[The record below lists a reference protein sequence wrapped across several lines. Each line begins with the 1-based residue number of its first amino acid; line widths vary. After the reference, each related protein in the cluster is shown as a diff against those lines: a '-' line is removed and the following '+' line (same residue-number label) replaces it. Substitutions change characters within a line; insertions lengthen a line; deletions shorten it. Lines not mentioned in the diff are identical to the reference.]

1 MITLQ
6 SHINSVSFLRKQNSV
21 SDYLN
26 KLNINE
32 RLEYIRSVENTY
44 PIESNLKQIKKLN
57 NIFTRI
63 DELVLGQF
71 IMIEQIITGKT
82 ITEDYL
88 VDFEILKLLIRP
100 LEHKEF
106 DNSDLL
112 LEKQNEER
120 ILNMDVR
127 EAYWVLNKFINNREK
142 ILFNDFSG
150 VFYEKDDSDI
160 TDEELE
166 SVEEKTLKERFGQQ
180 WYWYNI
186 VRMLSGEDIHKY
198 EKTYMLPMS
207 VVLPE
212 MSFLAQKNKIESAS
226 QRQQEAMRKL

>member
-6 SHINSVSFLRKQNSV
+6 SHINSVRFLRKGNDV

-26 KLNINE
+26 QLNISDK
-32 RLEYIRSVENTY
+32 LEYIRSVENTY
-44 PIESNLKQIKKLN
+44 PVESNLKQVKNLN
-57 NIFTRI
+57 NIYTAI
-63 DELVLGQF
+63 ENLVLGQF

-100 LEHKEF
+100 LKHEEF
-106 DNSDLL
+106 DNSDLS
-112 LEKQNEER
+112 LERENEER

-127 EAYWVLNKFINNREK
+127 EAYWVLNKFISNREK
-142 ILFNDFSG
+142 VLFNDFAG
-150 VFYEKDDSDI
+150 VFYESDNSEIDDEPEDI
-160 TDEELE
+160 
-166 SVEEKTLKERFGQQ
+166 EEKTSKEKFGQQ

-212 MSFLAQKNKIESAS
+212 MSFLAQKNKIESAN
-226 QRQQEAMRKL
+226 QRQQEVMRKL

>member
-6 SHINSVSFLRKQNSV
+6 SHINSVGFLRKGNNV
-21 SDYLN
+21 SDYLSQ
-26 KLNINE
+26 LNISDK
-32 RLEYIRSVENTY
+32 LEYIRSVENTY
-44 PIESNLKQIKKLN
+44 PVESNLKQVKNLN
-57 NIFTRI
+57 NIYTAI
-63 DELVLGQF
+63 ENLVLGQF

-100 LEHKEF
+100 LKHEEF
-106 DNSDLL
+106 DNSDLS
-112 LEKQNEER
+112 LEKENEER

-127 EAYWVLNKFINNREK
+127 EAYWVLNKFISNREK
-142 ILFNDFSG
+142 VLFNDFAG
-150 VFYEKDDSDI
+150 VFYESGNSEIDDESEDI
-160 TDEELE
+160 
-166 SVEEKTLKERFGQQ
+166 EEKTSKEKFGQQ

-212 MSFLAQKNKIESAS
+212 MSFLAQKNKIESAN
-226 QRQQEAMRKL
+226 QRQEEAMRKL

>member
-6 SHINSVSFLRKQNSV
+6 AHIDSVSFLRKGNSV
-21 SDYLN
+21 SDYIN
-26 KLNINE
+26 KLSISDK
-32 RLEYIRSVENTY
+32 LEYIRSVESTY
-44 PIESNLKQIKKLN
+44 PVESNLKQVKSLK
-57 NIFTRI
+57 NIYIAI

-82 ITEDYL
+82 IAEDYL

-106 DNSDLL
+106 DNSDPI
-112 LEKQNEER
+112 LERKNEER
-120 ILNMDVR
+120 ILNMDVC
-127 EAYWVLNKFINNREK
+127 EAYWVLNKFINHREK

-150 VFYEKDDSDI
+150 VFYEKDDEV
-160 TDEELE
+160 DEDEQE
-166 SVEEKTLKERFGQQ
+166 SVEEKTSKEKFGQQ

-186 VRMLSGEDIHKY
+186 VRMLAGEDIHKY

-207 VVLPE
+207 FVLPE
-212 MSFLAQKNKIESAS
+212 MSFLAQKSKIESAS
-226 QRQQEAMRKL
+226 QRQEEAMRKL